1 MNSIQENVEWLI
13 PSIQSLALQ
22 AIQLSWQVANLEF
35 KLSNLPEVLAI
46 NAEIRDLRKLL
57 SDTQKNE
64 AQLREQ
70 WKDIM
75 MQNNLKEFTTL
86 DWTVVSLQFTP
97 GALVVEEWAFIPD
110 EYWKVQQ
117 TRSLD
122 KKAVKDALI
131 EWKLKS
137 EMVYIQKD
145 CKLNIKSK

>member
-97 GALVVEEWAFIPD
+97 GARVVEEWAFIPD

-145 CKLNIKSK
+145 CKLNIK